1 MKTFLEKLEHRFL
14 VGSTKIKNA
23 SFPYKTAISKANVFH
38 TKLPYQKPMLRQI
51 NGPITKNGVLSV
63 ATLSF

>member
-23 SFPYKTAISKANVFH
+23 SFPYKTAISKANIKTNKWTYHKERSFVSSYFIF
-38 TKLPYQKPMLRQI
+38 LNILFQF
-51 NGPITKNGVLSV
+51 KNLS
-63 ATLSF
+63 